1 MADVNKDDIINKSR
15 FIGYEWDIKGI
26 YEWDISGINV
36 RKINEGVWFNHEQM
50 EYEWNVDEILMVPSG
65 YWTDSLLWTVAHR
78 NRL

>member
-36 RKINEGVWFNHEQM
+36 RKINEGV
-50 EYEWNVDEILMVPSG
+50 
-65 YWTDSLLWTVAHR
+65 
-78 NRL
+78 